1 MNIYESFS
9 MAMKNIKSS
18 KTRSILTM
26 LGIIIGVAAVIV
38 ITGIGNGMEKYMKDQ
53 FESMG
58 TNTLSVYVLGRGNQ
72 KMTVDDMQVIVDENS
87 EYLDKMTPTISFQ
100 GSKKVGT
107 DNLNSTNVTGV
118 SEQFLDI
125 KGLKLTDGR
134 NIQYMDIKNRNSVCI
149 IGSYVNKKY
158 FGGKGLGDSVK
169 LNGRDFTIVGVLE
182 EKAKSEEYSTDDT
195 IYVPY
200 STVSRMMNIKDV
212 SDFTITFKSEEMSS
226 QAKKALEDSLT
237 EYFNGDSDSFYIN
250 SMAELLDMMNQMT
263 NLMIT
268 VLTLIAGISLVVGG
282 IGIMNIMLVS
292 VTERTREIGIRKA
305 LGAKER
311 YIMSQ
316 FVIEAAATS
325 ALGGVIGIILGYIL
339 CFVVTKVIVIIYA
352 QSFTVIPTIFA
363 VMASFGISAA
373 IGIFFGY
380 MPAKKAARLN
390 PIDALRY
397 D

>member
-1 MNIYESFS
+1 MNFYEAFS
-9 MAMKNIKSS
+9 MAMKNIRSS

-38 ITGIGNGMEKYMKDQ
+38 ITGLGSGMEKYMREQ

-58 TNTLSVYVLGRGNQ
+58 TDTLSVYIMGRGSQ
-72 KMTVDDMQVIVDENS
+72 KMTVDDMQKIVDENS
-87 EYLDKMTPTISFQ
+87 EYFDKMTPSVSFQ
-100 GSKKVGT
+100 GSKRVGT
-107 DNLNSTNVTGV
+107 ESMNSNVTGV
-118 SEQFLDI
+118 SEDFADINKLDI
-125 KGLKLTDGR
+125 AQGR
-134 NIQYMDIKNRNSVCI
+134 TLQYLDIAQRTNVCVV
-149 IGSYVNKKY
+149 GSFINLKY
-158 FGGKGLGDSVK
+158 FGGQALGEKIK

-182 EKAKSEEYSTDDT
+182 EKADSTEYSADDA

-200 STVSRMMNIKDV
+200 STVSRMMNIRDV
-212 SDFTITFKSEEMSS
+212 DSFTITFKDEEMAAE
-226 QAKKALEDSLT
+226 AKTTLENALT
-237 EYFNGDSDSFYIN
+237 EYFNGSSDAFYVQ
-250 SMAELLDMMNQMT
+250 SMSEVLDMMNQST
-263 NLMIT
+263 NMLIT
-268 VLTLIAGISLVVGG
+268 ILTLIAGISLVVGG

-292 VTERTREIGIRKA
+292 VTERTKEIGIRKA
-305 LGAKER
+305 LGAK

-325 ALGGVIGIILGYIL
+325 ALGGIIGIVVGYIL
-339 CFVVTKVIVIIYA
+339 SFVASKVIFITLGEPL
-352 QSFTVIPTIFA
+352 TVAPTMFA
-363 VMASFGISAA
+363 ILVSVGISAA

>member
-1 MNIYESFS
+1 MNFYEAFS
-9 MAMKNIKSS
+9 MAMKNIRSS

-38 ITGIGNGMEKYMKDQ
+38 ITGLGSGMEKYMREQ

-58 TNTLSVYVLGRGNQ
+58 TDTLSVYIMGRGSQ
-72 KMTVDDMQVIVDENS
+72 KMTVDDMQKIVDENS
-87 EYLDKMTPTISFQ
+87 EYLDKMTPSVSFQ
-100 GSKKVGT
+100 GSKRVGT
-107 DNLNSTNVTGV
+107 ESMNSNVTGV
-118 SEQFLDI
+118 SEDFADINKLDI
-125 KGLKLTDGR
+125 AQGR
-134 NIQYMDIKNRNSVCI
+134 TLQYLDIAQRTNVCVV
-149 IGSYVNKKY
+149 GSFINLKY
-158 FGGKGLGDSVK
+158 FGGQALGEKIK

-182 EKAKSEEYSTDDT
+182 EKADSTEYSADDA

-200 STVSRMMNIKDV
+200 STVSRMMNIRDV
-212 SDFTITFKSEEMSS
+212 DSFTITFKDEEMAAE
-226 QAKKALEDSLT
+226 AKTTLENALT
-237 EYFNGDSDSFYIN
+237 EYFNGSSDAFYVQ
-250 SMAELLDMMNQMT
+250 SMSEVLDMMNQST
-263 NLMIT
+263 NMLIT
-268 VLTLIAGISLVVGG
+268 ILTLIAGISLVVGG

-292 VTERTREIGIRKA
+292 VTERTKEIGIRKA

-325 ALGGVIGIILGYIL
+325 ALGGIIGIVVGYIL
-339 CFVVTKVIVIIYA
+339 SFVASKVIFITLGEPL
-352 QSFTVIPTIFA
+352 TVAPTMVAIL
-363 VMASFGISAA
+363 VSVGISAA

>member
-1 MNIYESFS
+1 MNFYEAFS
-9 MAMKNIKSS
+9 MAMKNIRSS

-38 ITGIGNGMEKYMKDQ
+38 ITGLGSGMEKYMREQ

-58 TNTLSVYVLGRGNQ
+58 TDTLSVYIMGRGSQ
-72 KMTVDDMQVIVDENS
+72 KMTVDDMQKIVDENS
-87 EYLDKMTPTISFQ
+87 EYLDKMTPSVSFQ
-100 GSKKVGT
+100 GSKRVGT
-107 DNLNSTNVTGV
+107 EDMNSNVTGV
-118 SEQFLDI
+118 SEDFADIKKLDI
-125 KGLKLTDGR
+125 AQGRTLQYLDVAQRTNVCVVGSFINLKYL
-134 NIQYMDIKNRNSVCI
+134 
-149 IGSYVNKKY
+149 
-158 FGGKGLGDSVK
+158 GGQALGEK
-169 LNGRDFTIVGVLE
+169 INGRDFTIVGVLE
-182 EKAKSEEYSTDDT
+182 EKADSTEYSADDA

-200 STVSRMMNIKDV
+200 STVSRMMNIRDV
-212 SDFTITFKSEEMSS
+212 DSFTITFKDEEMAAE
-226 QAKKALEDSLT
+226 AKTTLENALT
-237 EYFNGDSDSFYIN
+237 EYFNGSSDAFYVQ
-250 SMAELLDMMNQMT
+250 SMSEVLDMMNQST
-263 NLMIT
+263 NMLIT
-268 VLTLIAGISLVVGG
+268 ILTLIAGISLVVGG

-292 VTERTREIGIRKA
+292 VTERTKEIGIRKA

-325 ALGGVIGIILGYIL
+325 ALGGIIGIVVGYIL
-339 CFVVTKVIVIIYA
+339 SFVASKVIFITLGEPL
-352 QSFTVIPTIFA
+352 TVAPTMVAIL
-363 VMASFGISAA
+363 VSVGISAA

>member
-169 LNGRDFTIVGVLE
+169 LNGRDFTVIGVLE
-182 EKAKSEEYSTDDT
+182 EKAKSEEYSTDDA

-212 SDFTITFKSEEMSS
+212 SDFTITFKSEDMSS

-237 EYFNGDSDSFYIN
+237 KYFNGDSDAFYIN

-325 ALGGVIGIILGYIL
+325 ALGGVIGIVLGYIL

-352 QSFTVIPTIFA
+352 QSFTVIPTFFS

>member
-1 MNIYESFS
+1 MNFYEAFS
-9 MAMKNIKSS
+9 MAMKNIRSS

-38 ITGIGNGMEKYMKDQ
+38 ITGLGSGMEKYMREQ

-58 TNTLSVYVLGRGNQ
+58 TDTLSVYIMGRGSQ
-72 KMTVDDMQVIVDENS
+72 KMTVDDMQKIVDENS
-87 EYLDKMTPTISFQ
+87 EYFDKMTPSVSFQ
-100 GSKKVGT
+100 GSKRVGT
-107 DNLNSTNVTGV
+107 ESMNSNVTGV
-118 SEQFLDI
+118 SEDFADINKLDI
-125 KGLKLTDGR
+125 AQGR
-134 NIQYMDIKNRNSVCI
+134 TLQYLDIAQRTNVCVV
-149 IGSYVNKKY
+149 GSFINLKY
-158 FGGKGLGDSVK
+158 FGGQALGEKIK

-182 EKAKSEEYSTDDT
+182 EKADSTEYSADDA

-200 STVSRMMNIKDV
+200 STVSRMMNIRDV
-212 SDFTITFKSEEMSS
+212 DSFTITFKDEEMAAE
-226 QAKKALEDSLT
+226 AKTTLENALT
-237 EYFNGDSDSFYIN
+237 EYFNGSSDAFYVQ
-250 SMAELLDMMNQMT
+250 SMSEVLDMMNQST
-263 NLMIT
+263 NMLIT
-268 VLTLIAGISLVVGG
+268 ILTLIAGISLVVGG
-282 IGIMNIMLVS
+282 IGIMHIMLVS
-292 VTERTREIGIRKA
+292 VTERTKEIGIRKA

-325 ALGGVIGIILGYIL
+325 ALGGIIGIVVGYIL
-339 CFVVTKVIVIIYA
+339 SFVASKVIFITLGEPL
-352 QSFTVIPTIFA
+352 TVAPTMFA
-363 VMASFGISAA
+363 ILVSVGISAA

>member
-1 MNIYESFS
+1 MNFYEAFS
-9 MAMKNIKSS
+9 MAMKNIRSS

-38 ITGIGNGMEKYMKDQ
+38 ITGLGSGMEKYMREQ

-58 TNTLSVYVLGRGNQ
+58 TDTLSVYIMGRGSQ
-72 KMTVDDMQVIVDENS
+72 KMTVDDMQKIVDENS
-87 EYLDKMTPTISFQ
+87 EYFDKMTPSVSFQ
-100 GSKKVGT
+100 GSKRVGT
-107 DNLNSTNVTGV
+107 ESMNSNVTGV
-118 SEQFLDI
+118 SEDFADINKLDI
-125 KGLKLTDGR
+125 AQGR
-134 NIQYMDIKNRNSVCI
+134 TLQYLDIAQRTNVCVV
-149 IGSYVNKKY
+149 GSFINLKY
-158 FGGKGLGDSVK
+158 FGGQSLGENIK

-182 EKAKSEEYSTDDT
+182 EKADSTEYSADDA

-200 STVSRMMNIKDV
+200 STVSRMMNIRDV
-212 SDFTITFKSEEMSS
+212 DSFTITFKDEEMAAE
-226 QAKKALEDSLT
+226 AKTTLENALT
-237 EYFNGDSDSFYIN
+237 EYFNGSSDAFYVQ
-250 SMAELLDMMNQMT
+250 SMSEVLDMMNQST
-263 NLMIT
+263 NMLIT
-268 VLTLIAGISLVVGG
+268 ILTLIAGISLVVGG

-292 VTERTREIGIRKA
+292 VTERTKEIGIRKA

-325 ALGGVIGIILGYIL
+325 ALGGIIGIVVGYIL
-339 CFVVTKVIVIIYA
+339 SFVASKVIFITLGEPL
-352 QSFTVIPTIFA
+352 TVAPTMFA
-363 VMASFGISAA
+363 ILVSVGISAA

>member
-1 MNIYESFS
+1 MNFYEAFS
-9 MAMKNIKSS
+9 LAMKNIRSS

-38 ITGIGNGMEKYMKDQ
+38 ITGLGSGMEKYMREQ

-58 TNTLSVYVLGRGNQ
+58 TDTLSVYIMGRGSQ
-72 KMTVDDMQVIVDENS
+72 KMTVDDMQKIVDENS
-87 EYLDKMTPTISFQ
+87 EYLDKMTPSVSFQ
-100 GSKKVGT
+100 GSKRVGT
-107 DNLNSTNVTGV
+107 EDMNSNVTGV
-118 SEQFLDI
+118 SEDFADIKKLDI
-125 KGLKLTDGR
+125 AQGR
-134 NIQYMDIKNRNSVCI
+134 TLQYLDVAQRTNVCVV
-149 IGSYVNKKY
+149 GSFINLKY
-158 FGGKGLGDSVK
+158 FGGQALGEKIK

-182 EKAKSEEYSTDDT
+182 EKADSTEYSADDA

-200 STVSRMMNIKDV
+200 STVSRMMNIRDV
-212 SDFTITFKSEEMSS
+212 DSFTITFKDEEMAAE
-226 QAKKALEDSLT
+226 AKTTLENALT
-237 EYFNGDSDSFYIN
+237 EYFNGSSDAFYVQ
-250 SMAELLDMMNQMT
+250 SMSEVLDMMNQST
-263 NLMIT
+263 NMLIT
-268 VLTLIAGISLVVGG
+268 ILTLIAGISLVVGG

-292 VTERTREIGIRKA
+292 VTERTKEIGIRKA

-325 ALGGVIGIILGYIL
+325 PLGGRIGIIVGDLLSFVSCNFIL
-339 CFVVTKVIVIIYA
+339 LVFCKRHAFA
-352 QSFTVIPTIFA
+352 PTMVAIL
-363 VMASFGISAA
+363 VSVGISAD

>member
-1 MNIYESFS
+1 MNFYEAFS
-9 MAMKNIKSS
+9 MAMKNIRSS

-38 ITGIGNGMEKYMKDQ
+38 ITGLGSGMEKYMREQ

-58 TNTLSVYVLGRGNQ
+58 TDTLSVYIMGRGSQ
-72 KMTVDDMQVIVDENS
+72 KMTVDDMQKIVDENS
-87 EYLDKMTPTISFQ
+87 EYLDKMTPSVSFQ
-100 GSKKVGT
+100 GSKRVGT
-107 DNLNSTNVTGV
+107 EDMNSNVTGV
-118 SEQFLDI
+118 SEDFADINKLDI
-125 KGLKLTDGR
+125 AQGR
-134 NIQYMDIKNRNSVCI
+134 TLQYLDVAQRTNVCVV
-149 IGSYVNKKY
+149 GSFINLKY
-158 FGGKGLGDSVK
+158 FGGQALGEKIK

-182 EKAKSEEYSTDDT
+182 EKADSTEYSADDA

-200 STVSRMMNIKDV
+200 STVSRMMNIRDV
-212 SDFTITFKSEEMSS
+212 DSFTITFKDEEMAAE
-226 QAKKALEDSLT
+226 AKTTLENALT
-237 EYFNGDSDSFYIN
+237 EYFNGSSDAFYVQ
-250 SMAELLDMMNQMT
+250 SMSEVLDMMNQST
-263 NLMIT
+263 NMLIT
-268 VLTLIAGISLVVGG
+268 ILTLIAGISLVVGG

-292 VTERTREIGIRKA
+292 VTERTKEIGIRKA

-325 ALGGVIGIILGYIL
+325 ALGGIIGIVVGYIL
-339 CFVVTKVIVIIYA
+339 SFVASKVIFITLGEPL
-352 QSFTVIPTIFA
+352 TVAPTMFA
-363 VMASFGISAA
+363 ILVSVGISAA

>member
-58 TNTLSVYVLGRGNQ
+58 TNTLSVYVFGRGNQ

-169 LNGRDFTIVGVLE
+169 LNGRDFTVVGVLE

-352 QSFTVIPTIFA
+352 QSFTVIPTFFS

>member
-1 MNIYESFS
+1 MNFYEAFS
-9 MAMKNIKSS
+9 MAMKNIRSS

-38 ITGIGNGMEKYMKDQ
+38 ITGLGSGMEKYMREQ

-58 TNTLSVYVLGRGNQ
+58 TDTLSVYIMGRGSQ
-72 KMTVDDMQVIVDENS
+72 KMTVDDMQKIVDENS
-87 EYLDKMTPTISFQ
+87 EYFDKMTPSVSFQ
-100 GSKKVGT
+100 GSKRVGT
-107 DNLNSTNVTGV
+107 ESMNSNVTGV
-118 SEQFLDI
+118 SEDFADINKLDI
-125 KGLKLTDGR
+125 AQGR
-134 NIQYMDIKNRNSVCI
+134 TLQYLDIAQRTNVCVV
-149 IGSYVNKKY
+149 GSFINLKY
-158 FGGKGLGDSVK
+158 FGGQALGEKIK

-182 EKAKSEEYSTDDT
+182 EKADSTEYSADDA

-200 STVSRMMNIKDV
+200 STVSRMMNIRDV
-212 SDFTITFKSEEMSS
+212 DSFTITFKDEEMAAE
-226 QAKKALEDSLT
+226 AKTTLENALT
-237 EYFNGDSDSFYIN
+237 EYFNGSSDAFYVQ
-250 SMAELLDMMNQMT
+250 SMSEVLDMMNQST
-263 NLMIT
+263 NMLIT
-268 VLTLIAGISLVVGG
+268 ILTLIAGISLVVGG

-292 VTERTREIGIRKA
+292 VTERTKEIGIRKA

-325 ALGGVIGIILGYIL
+325 ALGGIIGIVVGYFL
-339 CFVVTKVIVIIYA
+339 SFVASKVIFITLGEPL
-352 QSFTVIPTIFA
+352 TVAPTMFA
-363 VMASFGISAA
+363 ILVSVGISAA

>member
-1 MNIYESFS
+1 MNFYEAFS
-9 MAMKNIKSS
+9 MAMKNIRSS

-38 ITGIGNGMEKYMKDQ
+38 ITGLGSGMEKYMREQ

-58 TNTLSVYVLGRGNQ
+58 TDTLSVYIMGRGSQ
-72 KMTVDDMQVIVDENS
+72 KMTVDDMQKIVDENS
-87 EYLDKMTPTISFQ
+87 EYLDKMTPSVSFQ
-100 GSKKVGT
+100 GSKRVGT
-107 DNLNSTNVTGV
+107 DDMNSNVTGV
-118 SEQFLDI
+118 SEDFADIKQLDI
-125 KGLKLTDGR
+125 AQGR
-134 NIQYMDIKNRNSVCI
+134 TLQYLDVAQRTNVCVV
-149 IGSYVNKKY
+149 GSFINLKY
-158 FGGKGLGDSVK
+158 FGGQALGEKIK

-182 EKAKSEEYSTDDT
+182 EKVDSTEYSADDA

-200 STVSRMMNIKDV
+200 STVSRMMNIRDV
-212 SDFTITFKSEEMSS
+212 DSFTITFKDEEMAAE
-226 QAKKALEDSLT
+226 AKTTLENALT
-237 EYFNGDSDSFYIN
+237 EYFNGSSDAFYVQ
-250 SMAELLDMMNQMT
+250 SMSEVLDMMNQST
-263 NLMIT
+263 NMLIT
-268 VLTLIAGISLVVGG
+268 ILTLIAGISLVVGG

-292 VTERTREIGIRKA
+292 VTERTKEIGIRKA

-325 ALGGVIGIILGYIL
+325 ALGGIIGIIVGYIL
-339 CFVVTKVIVIIYA
+339 SFVASKVIFITLGEPL
-352 QSFTVIPTIFA
+352 TVAPTMFA
-363 VMASFGISAA
+363 ILVSVGISAA

>member
-1 MNIYESFS
+1 MNFYEAFS
-9 MAMKNIKSS
+9 MAMKNIRSS

-38 ITGIGNGMEKYMKDQ
+38 ITGLGSGMEKYMREQ

-58 TNTLSVYVLGRGNQ
+58 TDTLSVYIMGRGSQ
-72 KMTVDDMQVIVDENS
+72 KMTVDDMQKIVDENS
-87 EYLDKMTPTISFQ
+87 EYLDKMTPSVSFQ
-100 GSKKVGT
+100 GSKRVGT
-107 DNLNSTNVTGV
+107 DDMNSNVTGV
-118 SEQFLDI
+118 SEDFADIKKLDI
-125 KGLKLTDGR
+125 AQGR
-134 NIQYMDIKNRNSVCI
+134 TLQYLDVAQRTNVCVV
-149 IGSYVNKKY
+149 GSFINLKY
-158 FGGKGLGDSVK
+158 FGGQALGEKIK

-182 EKAKSEEYSTDDT
+182 EKVDSTEYSADDA

-200 STVSRMMNIKDV
+200 STVSRMMNIRDV
-212 SDFTITFKSEEMSS
+212 DSFTITFKDEEMAAE
-226 QAKKALEDSLT
+226 AKTTLENALT
-237 EYFNGDSDSFYIN
+237 EYFNGSSDAFYVQ
-250 SMAELLDMMNQMT
+250 SMSEVLDMMNQST
-263 NLMIT
+263 NMLIT
-268 VLTLIAGISLVVGG
+268 ILTLIAGISLVVGG

-292 VTERTREIGIRKA
+292 VTERTKEIGIRKA

-325 ALGGVIGIILGYIL
+325 ALGGIIGIIVGYIL
-339 CFVVTKVIVIIYA
+339 SFVASKVIFITLGEPL
-352 QSFTVIPTIFA
+352 TVAPTMFA
-363 VMASFGISAA
+363 ILVSVGISAA

>member
-1 MNIYESFS
+1 MNFYEAFS
-9 MAMKNIKSS
+9 MAMKNIRSS

-38 ITGIGNGMEKYMKDQ
+38 ITGLGSGMEKYMREQ

-58 TNTLSVYVLGRGNQ
+58 TDTLSVYIMGRGSQ
-72 KMTVDDMQVIVDENS
+72 KMTVDDMQKIVDENS
-87 EYLDKMTPTISFQ
+87 EYFDKMTPSVSFQ
-100 GSKKVGT
+100 GSKRVGT
-107 DNLNSTNVTGV
+107 ESMNSNVTGV
-118 SEQFLDI
+118 SEDFADINKLDI
-125 KGLKLTDGR
+125 AQGR
-134 NIQYMDIKNRNSVCI
+134 TLQYLDIAQRTNVCVV
-149 IGSYVNKKY
+149 GSFINLKY
-158 FGGKGLGDSVK
+158 FGGQALGENIK

-182 EKAKSEEYSTDDT
+182 EKADSTEYSADDA

-200 STVSRMMNIKDV
+200 STVSRMMNIRDV
-212 SDFTITFKSEEMSS
+212 DSFTITFKDEEMAAE
-226 QAKKALEDSLT
+226 AKTTLENALT
-237 EYFNGDSDSFYIN
+237 EYFNGSSDAFYVQ
-250 SMAELLDMMNQMT
+250 SMSEVLDMMNQST
-263 NLMIT
+263 NMLIT
-268 VLTLIAGISLVVGG
+268 ILTLIAGISLVVGG

-292 VTERTREIGIRKA
+292 VTERTKEIVIRKA

-325 ALGGVIGIILGYIL
+325 ALGGIIGIVVGYIL
-339 CFVVTKVIVIIYA
+339 SFVASKVIFITLGEPL
-352 QSFTVIPTIFA
+352 TVAPTMFA
-363 VMASFGISAA
+363 ILVSVGISAA

>member
-1 MNIYESFS
+1 MNIYEAFS
-9 MAMKNIKSS
+9 MAMKNIRSS

-38 ITGIGNGMEKYMKDQ
+38 ITGLGSGMEKYMREQ

-58 TNTLSVYVLGRGNQ
+58 TDTLSVYVFGRGDQ
-72 KMTVDDMQVIVDENS
+72 KITVDDMQEIVDENS
-87 EYLDKMTPTISFQ
+87 DYLDKMSPSISYQ
-100 GSKKVGT
+100 GSKRVGT
-107 DNLNSTNVTGV
+107 EDLSATITGV
-118 SEQFLDI
+118 SESFADIKKLTISEGRTLQYLDI
-125 KGLKLTDGR
+125 SQR
-134 NIQYMDIKNRNSVCI
+134 SNVCV
-149 IGSYVNKKY
+149 IGSYINLKF
-158 FGGKGLGDSVK
+158 FGGQGLGDKIK

-182 EKAKSEEYSTDDT
+182 EEADSTEYSTDDV

-200 STVSRMMNIKDV
+200 STISRMMNIRDV
-212 SDFTITFKSEEMSS
+212 DSFTITFKDEDMAD
-226 QAKKALEDSLT
+226 QAKNVLEDALT
-237 EYFNGDSDSFYIN
+237 KYFNGDSDTFYVQ
-250 SMAELLDMMNQMT
+250 SMSEVLDMMNQSINM
-263 NLMIT
+263 LIT

-292 VTERTREIGIRKA
+292 VTERTKEIGIRKA

-325 ALGGVIGIILGYIL
+325 ALGGVIGIVFGYIL
-339 CFVVTKVIVIIYA
+339 SFVFSKVILATVGEAITVSPTLYA
-352 QSFTVIPTIFA
+352 IA
-363 VMASFGISAA
+363 VSVGISAA

-380 MPAKKAARLN
+380 MPAKKAAGLN

>member
-1 MNIYESFS
+1 MNFYEAFS
-9 MAMKNIKSS
+9 MAMKNIRSS

-38 ITGIGNGMEKYMKDQ
+38 ITGLGSGMEKYMREQ

-58 TNTLSVYVLGRGNQ
+58 TDTLSVYIMGRGSQ
-72 KMTVDDMQVIVDENS
+72 KMTVDDMQKIVDENS
-87 EYLDKMTPTISFQ
+87 EYFDKMTPSVSFQ
-100 GSKKVGT
+100 GSKRVGT
-107 DNLNSTNVTGV
+107 ESMNSNVTGV
-118 SEQFLDI
+118 SEDFADINKLDI
-125 KGLKLTDGR
+125 AQGR
-134 NIQYMDIKNRNSVCI
+134 TLQYLDIAQRTNVCVV
-149 IGSYVNKKY
+149 GSFINLKY
-158 FGGKGLGDSVK
+158 FGGQALGEKIK

-182 EKAKSEEYSTDDT
+182 EKADSTEYSADDA

-200 STVSRMMNIKDV
+200 STVSRMMNIRDV
-212 SDFTITFKSEEMSS
+212 DSFTITFKDEEMAAE
-226 QAKKALEDSLT
+226 AKTTLENALT
-237 EYFNGDSDSFYIN
+237 EYFNGSSDAFYVQ
-250 SMAELLDMMNQMT
+250 SMSEVLDIMNQST
-263 NLMIT
+263 NMLIT
-268 VLTLIAGISLVVGG
+268 ILTLIAGISLVVGG

-292 VTERTREIGIRKA
+292 VTERTKEIGIRKA

-325 ALGGVIGIILGYIL
+325 ALGGIIGIVVGYIL
-339 CFVVTKVIVIIYA
+339 SFVASKVIFITLGEPL
-352 QSFTVIPTIFA
+352 TVAPTMFA
-363 VMASFGISAA
+363 ILVSVGISAA

>member
-1 MNIYESFS
+1 MNFYEAFS
-9 MAMKNIKSS
+9 MAMKNIRSS

-38 ITGIGNGMEKYMKDQ
+38 ITGLGSGMEKYMREQ

-58 TNTLSVYVLGRGNQ
+58 TDTLSVYIMGRGSQ
-72 KMTVDDMQVIVDENS
+72 KMTVDDMQKIVDENS
-87 EYLDKMTPTISFQ
+87 EYLDKMTPSVSFQ
-100 GSKKVGT
+100 GSKRVGT
-107 DNLNSTNVTGV
+107 EDMNSNVTGV
-118 SEQFLDI
+118 SEDFADINKLDI
-125 KGLKLTDGR
+125 AQGR
-134 NIQYMDIKNRNSVCI
+134 TLQYLDVAQRTNVCVV
-149 IGSYVNKKY
+149 GSFINLKY
-158 FGGKGLGDSVK
+158 FGGQALGEKIK

-182 EKAKSEEYSTDDT
+182 EKADSTEYSADDA

-200 STVSRMMNIKDV
+200 STVSRMMNIRDV
-212 SDFTITFKSEEMSS
+212 DSFTITFKDEEMAAE
-226 QAKKALEDSLT
+226 AKTTLENALT
-237 EYFNGDSDSFYIN
+237 EYFNGSSDAFYVQ
-250 SMAELLDMMNQMT
+250 SMSEVLDMMNQST
-263 NLMIT
+263 NMLIT
-268 VLTLIAGISLVVGG
+268 ILTLIAGISLVVGG

-292 VTERTREIGIRKA
+292 VTERTKEIGIRKA

-325 ALGGVIGIILGYIL
+325 ALGGIIGIIVGYIL
-339 CFVVTKVIVIIYA
+339 SFVASKVIFITLGEPL
-352 QSFTVIPTIFA
+352 TVAPTMFA
-363 VMASFGISAA
+363 ILVSVGISAA

>member
-58 TNTLSVYVLGRGNQ
+58 TNTLSVYVFGRGNQ

-182 EKAKSEEYSTDDT
+182 EKAKSEEYSTDDA

-352 QSFTVIPTIFA
+352 QSFTVIPTFFS

>member
-169 LNGRDFTIVGVLE
+169 LNGRDFTVVGVLE

-212 SDFTITFKSEEMSS
+212 SDFTITFKSEDMSS

-352 QSFTVIPTIFA
+352 QSFTVIPTFFS

>member
-1 MNIYESFS
+1 MNFYEAFS
-9 MAMKNIKSS
+9 MAMKNIRSS

-38 ITGIGNGMEKYMKDQ
+38 ITGLGSGMEKYMREQ

-58 TNTLSVYVLGRGNQ
+58 TDTLSVYVFGRGNQ
-72 KMTVDDMQVIVDENS
+72 KMTVDDMQKIVDENS
-87 EYLDKMTPTISFQ
+87 EYLDKMTPSVSFQ
-100 GSKKVGT
+100 GSKRVGT
-107 DNLNSTNVTGV
+107 ESMNSNVTGV
-118 SEQFLDI
+118 SEDFADINKLDI
-125 KGLKLTDGR
+125 AQGR
-134 NIQYMDIKNRNSVCI
+134 TLQYLDIAQRTNVCVV
-149 IGSYVNKKY
+149 GSFINLKY
-158 FGGKGLGDSVK
+158 FGGQALGEKIK
-169 LNGRDFTIVGVLE
+169 LNGRDFTIVGVLD
-182 EKAKSEEYSTDDT
+182 EKADSTEYSADDA

-200 STVSRMMNIKDV
+200 STVSRMMNIRDV
-212 SDFTITFKSEEMSS
+212 DSFTITFKDEEMAAE
-226 QAKKALEDSLT
+226 AKTTLENALT
-237 EYFNGDSDSFYIN
+237 EYFNGSSDAFYVQ
-250 SMAELLDMMNQMT
+250 SMSEVLDMMNQST
-263 NLMIT
+263 NMLIT
-268 VLTLIAGISLVVGG
+268 ILTLIAGISLVVGG

-292 VTERTREIGIRKA
+292 VTERTKEIGIRKA

-325 ALGGVIGIILGYIL
+325 ALGGIIGIIVGYIL
-339 CFVVTKVIVIIYA
+339 SFVASKVIFITLGEPL
-352 QSFTVIPTIFA
+352 TVAPTMFA
-363 VMASFGISAA
+363 ILVSVGISAA

>member
-1 MNIYESFS
+1 MNFYEAFS
-9 MAMKNIKSS
+9 MAMKNIRSS

-38 ITGIGNGMEKYMKDQ
+38 ITGLGSGMEKYMREQ

-58 TNTLSVYVLGRGNQ
+58 TDTLSVYIMGRGSQ
-72 KMTVDDMQVIVDENS
+72 KMTVDDMQKIVDENS
-87 EYLDKMTPTISFQ
+87 EYFDKMTPSVSFQ
-100 GSKKVGT
+100 GSKRVGT
-107 DNLNSTNVTGV
+107 ESMNSNVTGV
-118 SEQFLDI
+118 SEDFADINKLDI
-125 KGLKLTDGR
+125 AQGR
-134 NIQYMDIKNRNSVCI
+134 TLQYLDIAQRTNVCVV
-149 IGSYVNKKY
+149 GSFINLKY
-158 FGGKGLGDSVK
+158 FGGQALGEKIK

-182 EKAKSEEYSTDDT
+182 EKADSTEYSADDA

-200 STVSRMMNIKDV
+200 STVSRMMNIRDV
-212 SDFTITFKSEEMSS
+212 DSFTITFKDEEVAAE
-226 QAKKALEDSLT
+226 AKTTLENALT
-237 EYFNGDSDSFYIN
+237 EYFNGSSDAFYVQ
-250 SMAELLDMMNQMT
+250 SMSEVLDMMNQST
-263 NLMIT
+263 NMLIT
-268 VLTLIAGISLVVGG
+268 ILTLIAGISLVVGG

-292 VTERTREIGIRKA
+292 VTERTKEIGIRKA

-325 ALGGVIGIILGYIL
+325 ALGGIIGIVVGYIL
-339 CFVVTKVIVIIYA
+339 SFVASKVIFITLGEPL
-352 QSFTVIPTIFA
+352 TVAPTMFA
-363 VMASFGISAA
+363 ILVSVGISAA

>member
-1 MNIYESFS
+1 MNFYEAFS
-9 MAMKNIKSS
+9 MAMKNIRSS

-38 ITGIGNGMEKYMKDQ
+38 ITGLGSGMEKYMREQ

-58 TNTLSVYVLGRGNQ
+58 TDTLSVYIMGRGSQ
-72 KMTVDDMQVIVDENS
+72 KMTVDDMQKIVDENS
-87 EYLDKMTPTISFQ
+87 EYFDKMTPSVSFQ
-100 GSKKVGT
+100 GSKRVGT
-107 DNLNSTNVTGV
+107 ESMNSNVTGV
-118 SEQFLDI
+118 SEDFADINKLDI
-125 KGLKLTDGR
+125 AQGR
-134 NIQYMDIKNRNSVCI
+134 TLQYLDIAQRTNVCVV
-149 IGSYVNKKY
+149 GSFINLKY
-158 FGGKGLGDSVK
+158 FGGQALGGKIK

-182 EKAKSEEYSTDDT
+182 EKADSTEYSADDA

-200 STVSRMMNIKDV
+200 STVSRMMNIRDV
-212 SDFTITFKSEEMSS
+212 DSFTITFKDEEMAAE
-226 QAKKALEDSLT
+226 AKTTLENALT
-237 EYFNGDSDSFYIN
+237 EYFNGSSDAFYVQ
-250 SMAELLDMMNQMT
+250 SMSEVLDMMNQST
-263 NLMIT
+263 NMLIT
-268 VLTLIAGISLVVGG
+268 ILTLIAGISLVVGG

-292 VTERTREIGIRKA
+292 VTERTKEIGIRKA

-325 ALGGVIGIILGYIL
+325 ALGGIIGIVVGYIL
-339 CFVVTKVIVIIYA
+339 SFVASKVIFITLGEPL
-352 QSFTVIPTIFA
+352 TVAPTMFA
-363 VMASFGISAA
+363 ILVSVGISAA

>member
-1 MNIYESFS
+1 MNFYEAFS
-9 MAMKNIKSS
+9 MAMKNIRSS

-38 ITGIGNGMEKYMKDQ
+38 ITGLGSGMEKYMREQ

-58 TNTLSVYVLGRGNQ
+58 TDTLSVYIMGRGSQ
-72 KMTVDDMQVIVDENS
+72 KMTVDDMQKIVDENS
-87 EYLDKMTPTISFQ
+87 EYLDKMTPSVSFQ
-100 GSKKVGT
+100 GSKRVGT
-107 DNLNSTNVTGV
+107 DDMNSNVTGV
-118 SEQFLDI
+118 SEDFADINKLDI
-125 KGLKLTDGR
+125 AQGR
-134 NIQYMDIKNRNSVCI
+134 TLQYLDVAQRTNVCVV
-149 IGSYVNKKY
+149 GSFINLKY
-158 FGGKGLGDSVK
+158 FGGQALGEKIK

-182 EKAKSEEYSTDDT
+182 EKADSTEYSADDA

-200 STVSRMMNIKDV
+200 STVSRMMNIRDV
-212 SDFTITFKSEEMSS
+212 DSFTITFKDEEMAAE
-226 QAKKALEDSLT
+226 AKTTLENALT
-237 EYFNGDSDSFYIN
+237 EYFNGSSDAFYVQ
-250 SMAELLDMMNQMT
+250 SMSEVLDMMNQST
-263 NLMIT
+263 NMLIT
-268 VLTLIAGISLVVGG
+268 ILTLIAGISLVVGG

-292 VTERTREIGIRKA
+292 VTERTKEIGIRKA

-325 ALGGVIGIILGYIL
+325 ALGGIIGIIVGYIL
-339 CFVVTKVIVIIYA
+339 SFVASKVIFITLGEPL
-352 QSFTVIPTIFA
+352 TVAPTMFA
-363 VMASFGISAA
+363 ILVSVGISAA

>member
-58 TNTLSVYVLGRGNQ
+58 TNTLSVYVFGRGNQ

-182 EKAKSEEYSTDDT
+182 EKAKSEEYSTDDA

-237 EYFNGDSDSFYIN
+237 KYFNGDSDSFYIN

-352 QSFTVIPTIFA
+352 QSFTVIPTFFS

>member
-1 MNIYESFS
+1 MNFYEAFS
-9 MAMKNIKSS
+9 MAMKNIRSS

-38 ITGIGNGMEKYMKDQ
+38 ITGLGSGMEKYMREQ

-58 TNTLSVYVLGRGNQ
+58 TDTLSVYIMGRGSQ
-72 KMTVDDMQVIVDENS
+72 KMTVDDMQKIVDENS
-87 EYLDKMTPTISFQ
+87 EYFDKMTPSVSFQ
-100 GSKKVGT
+100 GSKRVGT
-107 DNLNSTNVTGV
+107 ESMNSNVTGV
-118 SEQFLDI
+118 SEDFADINKLDI
-125 KGLKLTDGR
+125 AQGR
-134 NIQYMDIKNRNSVCI
+134 TLQYLDIAQRTNVCVV
-149 IGSYVNKKY
+149 GSFINLKY
-158 FGGKGLGDSVK
+158 FGGQALGEKIK

-182 EKAKSEEYSTDDT
+182 EKADSTEYSADDA

-200 STVSRMMNIKDV
+200 STVSRMMNIRDV
-212 SDFTITFKSEEMSS
+212 DSFTITFKDEEMAAE
-226 QAKKALEDSLT
+226 AKTTLENALT
-237 EYFNGDSDSFYIN
+237 EYFNGSSDAFYVQ
-250 SMAELLDMMNQMT
+250 SMSEVLDMMNQST
-263 NLMIT
+263 NMLIT
-268 VLTLIAGISLVVGG
+268 ILTLIAGISLVVGG

-292 VTERTREIGIRKA
+292 VTERTKEIGIRKA

-325 ALGGVIGIILGYIL
+325 ALGGIIGIVVGYIL
-339 CFVVTKVIVIIYA
+339 SFVASKVIFITLGEPL
-352 QSFTVIPTIFA
+352 TVAPTMVAIL
-363 VMASFGISAA
+363 VSVGISAA

>member
-58 TNTLSVYVLGRGNQ
+58 TNTLSVYVFGRGNQ

-182 EKAKSEEYSTDDT
+182 EKAKSEEYSTDDA

-200 STVSRMMNIKDV
+200 STVSRMMNIRDV
-212 SDFTITFKSEEMSS
+212 SDFTITFKSEDMSS

-237 EYFNGDSDSFYIN
+237 KYFNGDSDAFYIN

-352 QSFTVIPTIFA
+352 QNFTVIPTFFS

>member
-1 MNIYESFS
+1 MNFYEAFS
-9 MAMKNIKSS
+9 MAMKNIRSS

-38 ITGIGNGMEKYMKDQ
+38 ITGLGSGMEKYMREQ

-58 TNTLSVYVLGRGNQ
+58 TDTLSVYIMGRGSQ
-72 KMTVDDMQVIVDENS
+72 KMTVDDMQKIVDENS
-87 EYLDKMTPTISFQ
+87 EYFDKMTPSVSFQ
-100 GSKKVGT
+100 GSKRVGT
-107 DNLNSTNVTGV
+107 ESMNSNVTGV
-118 SEQFLDI
+118 SEDFADINKLDI
-125 KGLKLTDGR
+125 AQGR
-134 NIQYMDIKNRNSVCI
+134 TLQYLDIAQRTNVCVV
-149 IGSYVNKKY
+149 GSFINLKY
-158 FGGKGLGDSVK
+158 FGGQALGEKIK

-182 EKAKSEEYSTDDT
+182 EKADSTEYSADDA

-200 STVSRMMNIKDV
+200 STVSRMMNIRDV
-212 SDFTITFKSEEMSS
+212 DSFTITFKDEEMAAE
-226 QAKKALEDSLT
+226 AKTTLENALT
-237 EYFNGDSDSFYIN
+237 EYFNGSSDAFYVQ
-250 SMAELLDMMNQMT
+250 SMSEVLDMMNQST
-263 NLMIT
+263 NMLIT
-268 VLTLIAGISLVVGG
+268 IITLIAGISLVVGG

-292 VTERTREIGIRKA
+292 VTERTKEIGIRKA

-325 ALGGVIGIILGYIL
+325 ALGGIIGIVVGYIL
-339 CFVVTKVIVIIYA
+339 SFVASKVIFITLGEPL
-352 QSFTVIPTIFA
+352 TVAPTMFA
-363 VMASFGISAA
+363 ILVSVGISAA

>member
-58 TNTLSVYVLGRGNQ
+58 TNTLSVYVFGRGNQ

-182 EKAKSEEYSTDDT
+182 EKAKSEEYSTDDA

-237 EYFNGDSDSFYIN
+237 KYFNGDSDSFYIN

-305 LGAKER
+305 LGSKER

-352 QSFTVIPTIFA
+352 QSFTVIPTFFS

>member
-1 MNIYESFS
+1 MNFYEAFS
-9 MAMKNIKSS
+9 MAMKNIRSS

-38 ITGIGNGMEKYMKDQ
+38 ITGLGSGMEKYMREQ

-58 TNTLSVYVLGRGNQ
+58 TDTLSVYIMGRGSQ
-72 KMTVDDMQVIVDENS
+72 KMTVDDMQKIVDENS
-87 EYLDKMTPTISFQ
+87 EYFDKMTPSVSFQ
-100 GSKKVGT
+100 GSKRVGT
-107 DNLNSTNVTGV
+107 ETMNSNVTGV
-118 SEQFLDI
+118 SEDFADIKKLDI
-125 KGLKLTDGR
+125 AQGR
-134 NIQYMDIKNRNSVCI
+134 TLQYLDVAQRTNVCVV
-149 IGSYVNKKY
+149 GSFINLKY
-158 FGGKGLGDSVK
+158 FGGQALGEKIK

-182 EKAKSEEYSTDDT
+182 EKADSTEYSADDA

-200 STVSRMMNIKDV
+200 STVSRMMNIRDV
-212 SDFTITFKSEEMSS
+212 DSFTITFKDEEMAAE
-226 QAKKALEDSLT
+226 AKTTLENALT
-237 EYFNGDSDSFYIN
+237 EYFNGSSDAFYVQ
-250 SMAELLDMMNQMT
+250 SMSEVLDMMNQST
-263 NLMIT
+263 NMLIT
-268 VLTLIAGISLVVGG
+268 ILTLIAGISLVVGG

-292 VTERTREIGIRKA
+292 VTERTKEIGIRKA

-325 ALGGVIGIILGYIL
+325 ALGGIIGIIVGYIL
-339 CFVVTKVIVIIYA
+339 SFVASKVIFITLGEPL
-352 QSFTVIPTIFA
+352 TVAPTMFA
-363 VMASFGISAA
+363 ILVSVGISAA

>member
-182 EKAKSEEYSTDDT
+182 EKAKSEEYSTDDA

-325 ALGGVIGIILGYIL
+325 ALGGVIGIVLGYIL
-339 CFVVTKVIVIIYA
+339 CFVVTKVIVIIYS

-380 MPAKKAARLN
+380 MTAKKPARLN

>member
-182 EKAKSEEYSTDDT
+182 EKAKSEEYSTDDA

-325 ALGGVIGIILGYIL
+325 ALGGVIGIVLGYIL

>member
-1 MNIYESFS
+1 MNFYEAFS
-9 MAMKNIKSS
+9 MAMKNIRSS

-38 ITGIGNGMEKYMKDQ
+38 ITGLGSGMEKYMREQ

-58 TNTLSVYVLGRGNQ
+58 TDTLSVYIMGRGSQ
-72 KMTVDDMQVIVDENS
+72 KMTVDDMQKIVDENS
-87 EYLDKMTPTISFQ
+87 EYLDKMTPSVSFQ
-100 GSKKVGT
+100 GSKRVGT
-107 DNLNSTNVTGV
+107 EDMNSNVTGV
-118 SEQFLDI
+118 SEDFADIKKLDI
-125 KGLKLTDGR
+125 AQGR
-134 NIQYMDIKNRNSVCI
+134 TLQYLDVAQRTNVCVV
-149 IGSYVNKKY
+149 GSFINLKY
-158 FGGKGLGDSVK
+158 FGGQALGEKIK

-182 EKAKSEEYSTDDT
+182 EKADSTEYSADDA

-200 STVSRMMNIKDV
+200 STVSRMMNIRDV
-212 SDFTITFKSEEMSS
+212 DSFTITFKDEEMAAE
-226 QAKKALEDSLT
+226 AKTTLENALT
-237 EYFNGDSDSFYIN
+237 EYFNGSSDAFYVQ
-250 SMAELLDMMNQMT
+250 SMSEVLDMMNQST
-263 NLMIT
+263 NMLIT
-268 VLTLIAGISLVVGG
+268 ILTLIAGISLVVGG

-292 VTERTREIGIRKA
+292 VTERTKEIGIRKA

-325 ALGGVIGIILGYIL
+325 ALGGIIGIVVGYIL
-339 CFVVTKVIVIIYA
+339 SFVASKVIFITLGE
-352 QSFTVIPTIFA
+352 SLTVAPTMFA
-363 VMASFGISAA
+363 ILVSVGISAA

>member
-1 MNIYESFS
+1 MNFYEAFS
-9 MAMKNIKSS
+9 MAMKNIRSS

-38 ITGIGNGMEKYMKDQ
+38 ITGLGSGMEKYMREQ

-58 TNTLSVYVLGRGNQ
+58 TDTLSVYIMGRGSQ
-72 KMTVDDMQVIVDENS
+72 KMTVDDMQKIVDENS
-87 EYLDKMTPTISFQ
+87 EYFDKMTPYVSFQ
-100 GSKKVGT
+100 GSKRVGT
-107 DNLNSTNVTGV
+107 ESMNSNVTGV
-118 SEQFLDI
+118 SEDFADINKLDI
-125 KGLKLTDGR
+125 AQGR
-134 NIQYMDIKNRNSVCI
+134 TLQYLDIAQRTNVCVV
-149 IGSYVNKKY
+149 GSFINLKY
-158 FGGKGLGDSVK
+158 FGGQALGEKIK

-182 EKAKSEEYSTDDT
+182 EKADSTEYSADDA

-200 STVSRMMNIKDV
+200 STVSRMMNIRDV
-212 SDFTITFKSEEMSS
+212 DSFTITFKDEEMAAE
-226 QAKKALEDSLT
+226 AKTTLENALT
-237 EYFNGDSDSFYIN
+237 EYFNGSSDAFYVQ
-250 SMAELLDMMNQMT
+250 SMSEVLDMMNQST
-263 NLMIT
+263 NMLIT
-268 VLTLIAGISLVVGG
+268 ILTLIAGISLVVGG

-292 VTERTREIGIRKA
+292 VTERTKEIGIRKA

-325 ALGGVIGIILGYIL
+325 ALGGIIGIVVGYIL
-339 CFVVTKVIVIIYA
+339 SFVASKVIFITLGEPL
-352 QSFTVIPTIFA
+352 TVAPTMFA
-363 VMASFGISAA
+363 ILVSVGISAA

>member
-1 MNIYESFS
+1 MNFYEAFS
-9 MAMKNIKSS
+9 MAMKNIRSS

-38 ITGIGNGMEKYMKDQ
+38 ITGLGSGMEKYMREQ

-58 TNTLSVYVLGRGNQ
+58 TDTLSVYIMGRGSQ
-72 KMTVDDMQVIVDENS
+72 KMTVDDMQKIVDENS
-87 EYLDKMTPTISFQ
+87 EYFDKMTPSVSFQ
-100 GSKKVGT
+100 GSKRVGT
-107 DNLNSTNVTGV
+107 ESMNSNVTGV
-118 SEQFLDI
+118 SEDFADINKLDI
-125 KGLKLTDGR
+125 AQGR
-134 NIQYMDIKNRNSVCI
+134 TLQYLDIAQRTNVCVV
-149 IGSYVNKKY
+149 GSFINLKY
-158 FGGKGLGDSVK
+158 FGGQALGEKIK
-169 LNGRDFTIVGVLE
+169 LNGRDFTIGVLE
-182 EKAKSEEYSTDDT
+182 EKADSTEYSADDA

-200 STVSRMMNIKDV
+200 STVSRMMNIRDV
-212 SDFTITFKSEEMSS
+212 DSFTITFKDEEMAAE
-226 QAKKALEDSLT
+226 AKTTLENALT
-237 EYFNGDSDSFYIN
+237 EYFNGSSDAFYVQ
-250 SMAELLDMMNQMT
+250 SMSEVLDMMNQST
-263 NLMIT
+263 NMLIT
-268 VLTLIAGISLVVGG
+268 ILTLIAGISLVVGG

-292 VTERTREIGIRKA
+292 VTERTKEIGIRKA

-325 ALGGVIGIILGYIL
+325 ALGGIIGIVVGYIL
-339 CFVVTKVIVIIYA
+339 SFVASKVIFITLGEPL
-352 QSFTVIPTIFA
+352 TVAPTMFA
-363 VMASFGISAA
+363 ILVSVGISAA